1 MKILVVHNKY
11 KKSNLGGEDIV
22 YENEVD
28 CLQGHLGKNNVF
40 NYEVSNDEITKRGLM
55 FGIWHSKKFYN
66 SIKKVIQ
73 DNDIDL
79 VHVHNFYPLL
89 TPSVFKA
96 SKDAG
101 AKVVHTLHNYRL
113 WCISGILYRDGYGQ
127 CALCVNK
134 KFSWAGIFNR
144 CYRRSFLQSFVA
156 QCSFWFYRSTRVF
169 DNIDFFFV
177 LTEFQKRKVISF
189 GINEARVIL
198 KPNSVNA
205 FKQTSSYKSGYIF
218 VGRLEESKG
227 IVELLKVWKDL
238 DNRYCLT
245 IIGDGEL
252 RESLEDEYR
261 QDNIC
266 FLGKCSREK
275 TLSKISNSKYLIQS
289 SFVYETFGLTIIE
302 AMSLAVPVIGFDIGT
317 RPDFIKNEINGF
329 LCEPWNLRSAVENSY
344 NYDNYDVLCVNAL
357 ETAKNFTNDCVIKKQ
372 IQIYKGIVGGNL
384 ILGDF
389 R

>member
-1 MKILVVHNKY
+1 MRILVVHNKY
-11 KKSNLGGEDIV
+11 KKSNVGGEDIV

-28 CLQGHLGKNNVF
+28 CLQSQLGKDNVF
-40 NYEVSNDEITKRGLM
+40 TYEVSNDDISRKELM
-55 FGIWHSKKFYN
+55 FGIWYSKKFYN
-66 SIKKVIQ
+66 SIKKVIKE
-73 DNDIDL
+73 NDINL

-127 CALCVNK
+127 CELCVNK
-134 KFSWAGIFNR
+134 KVSWAGILNR

-169 DNIDFFFV
+169 NNIDFFFV
-177 LTEFQKRKVISF
+177 LTEFQKQKVISF
-189 GINEARVIL
+189 GIEESRVIL
-198 KPNSVNA
+198 KPNSVNVY
-205 FKQTSSYKSGYIF
+205 KRISSYKSGYIF

-227 IVELLKVWKDL
+227 IVELLKVWRDL
-238 DNRYCLT
+238 DNGFFLT

-252 RESLEDEYR
+252 RESLKDEYR
-261 QDNIC
+261 QDNIS

-275 TLSKISNSKYLIQS
+275 TLSKISNSKYLIQP

-302 AMSLAVPVIGFDIGT
+302 AMSCGVPVIGFDIGT
-317 RPDFIKNEINGF
+317 RQNFIKNGINGF
-329 LCEPWNLRSAVENSY
+329 LCEPLHLKSVVENSY
-344 NYDNYDVLCVNAL
+344 NYDNYGVLCVNAI
-357 ETAKNFTNDCVIKKQ
+357 ETAKSFTNNCVIEKQ
-372 IQIYKGIVGGNL
+372 ILIYKDIVDGNL
-384 ILGDF
+384 IRGDC